1 MHLVKVFLDL
11 HGINLYNH
19 TVVKIG
25 SNKTPKNSLNSKH
38 NYTKVIIEDPYNN
51 RDLIAR
57 VAKKQKGIY
66 EWATL
71 EGKTL
76 YIGHSINLYNR
87 IC

>member
-1 MHLVKVFLDL
+1 VHLVKVFLDL
-11 HGINLYNH
+11 HGINLYLN